1 MIGLLLWVLLFARLQ
16 SAAGKDITAAT
27 ANALALQ
34 SMERALHIDIE
45 LSANH
50 WLAGHLV
57 LSHLAVYLYRLY
69 YAVIVGGLVWVFIR
83 HADAYRKVRRVL
95 VAMMALIL
103 PVYWAVPESPPRFAL
118 PGVIDIVAKYDILGH
133 ASRDT
138 GNGQNHYSAMPSL
151 HVGLSLW
158 CAYAVWSVLRVGHP
172 RLALLP
178 WIFPLLMAADVLAT
192 GNHYVLDVAG
202 SIVLLAVSIVAASMW
217 GRLAE
222 HRRQARPRDRSTP
235 SPISTNPTAHHS
247 IQQRAYSASAAR
259 NMSREIV
266 AVRIAAVT
274 AGGRPS
280 SGQLARTGVV
290 RLPGCRCHVPP
301 GMLLLQG
308 MSTCNSF
315 AAELACG

>member
-1 MIGLLLWVLLFARLQ
+1 MIAPLDRRRLQVRPVARAGRACAAAAIGWSNLIARVRAGALARDVGGRPSAPAEVIGLVLWILLFTRLQ

-34 SMERALHIDIE
+34 SMERAMHIDIE
-45 LSANH
+45 RSANH

-69 YAVIVGGLVWVFIR
+69 YAVIVGVLVWVFIR
-83 HADAYRKVRRVL
+83 HADAYCKVRRVL

-133 ASRDT
+133 ASRDS

-158 CAYAVWSVLRVGHP
+158 CAYAVWSVLRVEHS
-172 RLALLP
+172 RLALLS
-178 WIFPLLMAADVLAT
+178 WMFPLLMAADVLAT

-202 SIVLLAVSIVAASMW
+202 SIVLLALAILAASMW

-222 HRRQARPRDRSTP
+222 HRRQARPRRSVHT
-235 SPISTNPTAHHS
+235 
-247 IQQRAYSASAAR
+247 
-259 NMSREIV
+259 
-266 AVRIAAVT
+266 
-274 AGGRPS
+274 
-280 SGQLARTGVV
+280 
-290 RLPGCRCHVPP
+290 
-301 GMLLLQG
+301 
-308 MSTCNSF
+308 
-315 AAELACG
+315 

>member
-1 MIGLLLWVLLFARLQ
+1 VLLGGAPGYGVRMSAPLDRGRLRVRSVARAGRACAAAAVGWSNLIARVRARALARDAGGRPCALAEVIGLLLWVLLFARLQ
-16 SAAGKDITAAT
+16 SAAGKDVTAAT

-34 SMERALHIDIE
+34 SMERAMHIDIE

-50 WLAGHLV
+50 WLAGRLV

-69 YAVIVGGLVWVFIR
+69 YAVIVGVLVWVFIR
-83 HADAYRKVRRVL
+83 HAPAYRKVRRVL

-158 CAYAVWSVLRVGHP
+158 CAYAVWSVLRVEHP

-178 WIFPLLMAADVLAT
+178 WMFPLLMAADVLAT

-202 SIVLLAVSIVAASMW
+202 SIVLLAVSIAAASMW

-222 HRRQARPRDRSTP
+222 HRRQARPPRSVHT
-235 SPISTNPTAHHS
+235 
-247 IQQRAYSASAAR
+247 
-259 NMSREIV
+259 
-266 AVRIAAVT
+266 
-274 AGGRPS
+274 
-280 SGQLARTGVV
+280 
-290 RLPGCRCHVPP
+290 
-301 GMLLLQG
+301 
-308 MSTCNSF
+308 
-315 AAELACG
+315 